1 MVPLVLCRDVDK
13 AGFEKFEVC
22 RWRDLSQ
29 NAQLKLKC
37 ATWRPY
43 DHTVRLDL
51 YEINVLL
58 SIEPL
63 SEPVRNT
70 YQPVMSVGKS

>member
-1 MVPLVLCRDVDK
+1 MQPIQNKVLGLTILMVPLVLCRDVDK

-51 YEINVLL
+51 YEINV
-58 SIEPL
+58 
-63 SEPVRNT
+63 
-70 YQPVMSVGKS
+70 